1 MIKNPLFLPSMNTTN
16 ICIFGDSIAYGAWDA
31 GGGWV
36 DRLRGFLHNRTL
48 ASRFQDYFFVYHL
61 GIPGDTTRDVL
72 RRLKTEAMA
81 REPHV
86 IMFAVGINDA
96 RFQDSA
102 GTPHVPYGVFTENMK
117 KILTEAKR
125 LAKTVVVVGLTQV
138 DEALTMPF
146 EEDVFFEQKNIERYD
161 AGLQKCAAL
170 AGVHYVPVWRALDV
184 KKDLEDGLH
193 PNAAGHEKL
202 FAAVQDFLSGRGIV

>member
-1 MIKNPLFLPSMNTTN
+1 MNTTN

-31 GGGWV
+31 SGGWV
-36 DRLRGFLHNRTL
+36 DRLRSFLHDRTL

-61 GIPGDTTRDVL
+61 GIPGNTTRDIL
-72 RRLKTEAMA
+72 HRLTTEAMA

-96 RFQDSA
+96 RYRDPA
-102 GTPHVPYGVFTENMK
+102 GTPHVPYAVFIENMK

-125 LAKTVVVVGLTQV
+125 LARNIVVVGLTPV
-138 DEALTMPF
+138 DDARTMPF
-146 EEDVFFEQKNIERYD
+146 EDDIFFAQKNIERYD

-170 AGVHYVPVWRALDV
+170 AGVHYVPVWSVIDA

-193 PNAAGHEKL
+193 PNAVGHEKL
-202 FAAVQDFLSGRGIV
+202 FAVVQDFLSGHGIV